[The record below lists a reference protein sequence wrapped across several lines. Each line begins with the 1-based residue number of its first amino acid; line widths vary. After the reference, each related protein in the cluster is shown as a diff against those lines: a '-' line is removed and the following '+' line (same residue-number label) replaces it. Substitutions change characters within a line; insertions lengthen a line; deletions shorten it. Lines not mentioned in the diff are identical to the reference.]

1 MRGGDHSYPDVQ
13 LAAWN
18 VTREKIHQIYFLVI
32 YLKLLETSILPVRRL
47 QLAVP

>member
-1 MRGGDHSYPDVQ
+1 MRGGDHSYPGAQ

-18 VTREKIHQIYFLVI
+18 VIREKIHQIYFLVI